1 MLALV
6 FQGVLQGSGVVASL
20 VATQGA
26 ATQGA
31 ATQGAMAQGVAAA
44 ADGAVRSAAEG
55 RLHLWGN
62 LSLADPLFLL
72 ALPLAVFFI
81 VRRHG
86 RRRRQAARMPVLG
99 AAPLPR
105 SMVQRLAWFPALA
118 ATLAIALVSVA
129 LARPLRG
136 NVQLSSTSEGIDIAL
151 LVDRSGSMQ
160 HDDLAPGRTR
170 LDVVREVVG
179 DFAERRM
186 TDRAGASD
194 NVALIAFSR
203 YPQLL
208 CPFTLD
214 VDALRGFLAGVK
226 LVETRD
232 EDGTAIGVALAKAVA
247 VLRESESPSRIIVL
261 LTDGEN
267 NIDAITPEQAT
278 QLAVEEDMRVYT
290 ILAGRFVYAYDFAG
304 RVRPTNQRL
313 DTTALE
319 HIAGETGGRFFRA
332 RDREELEEVYGEIEA
347 LERTERSEERFVEAF
362 DLYPSLLV
370 GALVLYLCAWLSSVT
385 WARRIL

>member
-1 MLALV
+1 MLAL
-6 FQGVLQGSGVVASL
+6 FLRGLAQAGGVVT
-20 VATQGA
+20 AT
-26 ATQGA
+26 
-31 ATQGAMAQGVAAA
+31 
-44 ADGAVRSAAEG
+44 ADGAVPSAAEG

-72 ALPLAVFFI
+72 ALPLALFLI
-81 VRRHG
+81 ARRHA
-86 RRRRQAARMPVLG
+86 RRRRQAALLPALPV
-99 AAPLPR
+99 AALPR
-105 SMVQRLAWFPALA
+105 SLAQRLAWIPPTG
-118 ATLAIALVSVA
+118 ATLAVILVTLA

-170 LDVVREVVG
+170 LDVVREVIG

-186 TDRAGASD
+186 TDREGASD
-194 NVALIAFSR
+194 SVSLITFSR
-203 YPQLL
+203 YPRLL

-247 VLRESESPSRIIVL
+247 VLRESESPSRVVVL

-267 NIDAITPEQAT
+267 NIDAITPQQAT
-278 QLAVEEDMRVYT
+278 QLAADAPLWSWALLA
-290 ILAGRFVYAYDFAG
+290 LAGAVMLRG
-304 RVRPTNQRL
+304 SR
-313 DTTALE
+313 
-319 HIAGETGGRFFRA
+319 
-332 RDREELEEVYGEIEA
+332 
-347 LERTERSEERFVEAF
+347 
-362 DLYPSLLV
+362 
-370 GALVLYLCAWLSSVT
+370 
-385 WARRIL
+385 